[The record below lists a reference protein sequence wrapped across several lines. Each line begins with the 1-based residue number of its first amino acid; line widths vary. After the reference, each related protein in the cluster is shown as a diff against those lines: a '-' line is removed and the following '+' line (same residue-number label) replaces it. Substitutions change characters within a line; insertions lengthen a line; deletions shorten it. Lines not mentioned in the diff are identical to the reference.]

1 MGLKFKSNI
10 LRLNKKNSSMEG
22 MVWTFA
28 ERICAQLVSTVVGI
42 ILARLLAPNDYGIIS
57 IVMIFITICNVFVT
71 RGFGTTLVQKKDAD
85 DLDYNTAFYMSTC
98 LGIILYLILFMSAPL
113 IAEIYRM
120 KQLTAVIRVLGI
132 RVPIAALNT
141 VQQAYIQRT
150 MQFRKF
156 FVATLIG
163 TLVSCVAGIAMA
175 YHGYGVW
182 ALVAQYL
189 TNVII
194 DTVVLSFV
202 SGWRP
207 GIKFSY
213 ERVHYIWSF
222 GGKILLSDLIS
233 SVTDNFRNLIAGKA
247 FGPEELAFLDQ
258 GNKYT
263 KLLTNN
269 ITASIQKVMLPSFSK
284 TQDDLQRLKNS
295 LRHSVN
301 VGVFVVTPVLVGF
314 AAVSNNFIRVI
325 LTDKWIPAMPF
336 ICIACASYL
345 SRPFETMCHQA
356 ILALGGSGV
365 ILKILVFTNCTDIIL
380 TLVAALGFHSLYVM
394 AFTAVLTEICS
405 IICSCAVTR
414 KRIVYGFR
422 EQLSDTVPYLLISG
436 IMGVV
441 VYFIGN
447 IPINRGLIFIVQIVA
462 GIVLYIGLSAVF
474 RLKAFVYFKTVYKSK
489 MSGKNT

>member
-1 MGLKFKSNI
+1 MGIRLKSSKLGLS
-10 LRLNKKNSSMEG
+10 KKNSSMEG

-28 ERICAQLVSTVVGI
+28 ERICAQLVSTVVGV
-42 ILARLLAPNDYGIIS
+42 ILARLLAPDDYGIIA

-85 DLDYNTAFYMSTC
+85 DIDYNTAFYMSTC

-113 IAEIYRM
+113 IAEVYKM
-120 KQLTAVIRVLGI
+120 NQLTAVIRVLGI

-163 TLVSCVAGIAMA
+163 TLASCVAGITMA
-175 YHGYGVW
+175 YQGFGVW

-207 GIKFSY
+207 GLEFSY

-233 SVTDNFRNLIAGKA
+233 SITDNFRNLIAGKA
-247 FGPEELAFLDQ
+247 FGSEELAFLDQ

-263 KLLTNN
+263 KLLTSN
-269 ITASIQKVMLPSFSK
+269 ITASIQKVMLPSFSE
-284 TQDDLQRLKNS
+284 TQDDLQKLKSS
-295 LRHSVN
+295 LRHSIN
-301 VGVFVVTPVLVGF
+301 LGVFVVTPVLVGF
-314 AAVSNNFIRVI
+314 AAVSENFIRVI
-325 LTDKWIPAMPF
+325 LTDKWIPALPF

-345 SRPFETMCHQA
+345 SRPFELMCHQA

-365 ILKILVFTNCTDIIL
+365 ILKILIFINCTDIIL
-380 TLVAALGFHSLYVM
+380 ALAAALGFHSLYIM

-414 KRIVYGFR
+414 KRIKYGFR
-422 EQLSDTVPYLLISG
+422 EQLSDTIPYLFISG
-436 IMGVV
+436 IMGVA

-447 IPINRGLIFIVQIVA
+447 TPINRSIIFMVQIVV
-462 GIVLYIGLSAVF
+462 GVILYIVLAAVF
-474 RLKAFVYFKTVYKSK
+474 KLQAFSYLKMLLKAKLARN
-489 MSGKNT
+489 NT